1 MKTKGLV
8 LLAFIAAGKSLI
20 ETRPDTWHQR
30 RGRLGR
36 GSNAKTARN
45 SEMLRTDGQ
54 TDQHGKV

>member
-36 GSNAKTARN
+36 GSNTKTARN
-45 SEMLRTDGQ
+45 SGLLQMDEQ
-54 TDQHGKV
+54 TNQHG